1 MNIAAPLLNKARSH
15 PDLLAITDAQGS
27 LNFGQFVHR
36 IQCLAAGMVS
46 TFDLQRD
53 DRVILYMENRREF
66 LELLFACWVAG
77 LVAVPTN
84 AKLHPKEVR
93 VIAADSR
100 AKVIMTSQGQLDGL
114 ADALSDLPDTPRLV
128 QVESD
133 EYARCM
139 RASPMVCQSVS
150 PTDLAWIFYTS
161 GTTGVPKGA
170 MLSHRNLMM
179 MSLQYAADIDQILPG
194 ETMFHCAP
202 LSHGSG
208 LYSLPHLFGGG
219 HQVVEPGFN
228 TDSIFEV
235 LKKYKQ
241 VSLFAAPTML
251 TRLIHASKGI
261 KDPAGN
267 LRTAFYGG
275 SPMYLSD
282 LIKTI
287 EIFGPR
293 LYQLYGQGESPMT
306 ITGLSKLEHEGDLGS
321 AHQARLSS
329 CGTARTGVEVRV
341 VDDHGNDVPLGE
353 LGEVI
358 TRSDTV
364 MSGYWGNEK
373 ATQSALRDG
382 WLWTGDIGT
391 LDERGYLTLRDRS
404 KDMIIRGGSNIYPRE
419 IEEVLLKHPS
429 VVEVSVVGRP
439 HHDVGEEPVAFVVTK
454 TGESITAEELD
465 QLCLDNIARFKRP
478 REYIFEQS
486 LPKNNYGKILKT
498 ELREKL
504 SSGET

>member
-15 PDLLAITDAQGS
+15 PDLLAVTDAQGT
-27 LNFGQFVHR
+27 LTFGQLTHR
-36 IQCLAAGMVS
+36 IQCLAAGMVKS
-46 TFDLQRD
+46 FDLRKN

-66 LELLFACWVAG
+66 LEVLFACWVAG
-77 LVAVPTN
+77 VVAVPTN

-93 VIAADSR
+93 VIAADSG
-100 AKVIMTSQGQLDGL
+100 AKVLMTSQGQFDGL
-114 ADALSDLPDTPRLV
+114 PEALSDLRETPRVVL
-128 QVESD
+128 VESD
-133 EYARCM
+133 EFARCM
-139 RASPMVCQSVS
+139 HTQPLACQSVS

-170 MLSHRNLMM
+170 MLSHRNLLI

-219 HQVVEPGFN
+219 HQVIEPGFH
-228 TDSIFEV
+228 TDSVFEV
-235 LKKYKQ
+235 LKQYKQ

-275 SPMYLSD
+275 SPMYLND
-282 LIKTI
+282 LIKAI
-287 EIFGPR
+287 ELFGPR

-306 ITGLSKLEHEGDLGS
+306 ITGLSKLEHEGDLGP
-321 AHQARLSS
+321 AHQNILSS

-341 VDDHGNDVPLGE
+341 VDSSGQDVPLGE

-364 MSGYWGNEK
+364 MSGYWNNEK

-419 IEEVLLKHPS
+419 IEEVLLKHPA

-439 HHDVGEEPVAFVVTK
+439 HHDVGEEPVAFVVTQPGQ
-454 TGESITAEELD
+454 TISSEDLD

-478 REYIFEQS
+478 REYFFEQS
-486 LPKNNYGKILKT
+486 LPKNNYGKVLKT
-498 ELREKL
+498 ELRKKL
-504 SSGET
+504 TLGEA